1 MMIRKLEEPNLDAV
15 MKIWLDTNIK
25 THDFISAEYWSGNYE
40 MVKSLLPEAE
50 VYVYEDDATREIAG
64 FIGLMDTFVAG
75 LFVKDGMQSKGIGK
89 QLVDYVKTKK
99 DRLSLTV
106 YQKNERTI
114 RFYQSEQFMVAD
126 EQVDENTN
134 EIEYVTFWDK

>member
-1 MMIRKLEEPNLDAV
+1 MIRKLEETNLDAV
-15 MKIWLDTNIK
+15 MQIWLDTNIK

-40 MVKSLLPEAE
+40 MVRSLLPEAE
-50 VYVYEDDATREIAG
+50 VYVYEDDATEEIVG

-89 QLVDYVKTKK
+89 QLLDYAKDKK
-99 DRLSLTV
+99 ERLSLTV
-106 YQKNERTI
+106 YQKNERAVH
-114 RFYQSEQFMVAD
+114 FYQREQFVVAD

-134 EIEYVTFWDK
+134 ATEYVMAWDK

>member
-1 MMIRKLEEPNLDAV
+1 MIRKLEETNLDAV
-15 MKIWLDTNIK
+15 MQIWLDTNIK

-40 MVKSLLPEAE
+40 MVRSLLPEAE
-50 VYVYEDDATREIAG
+50 VYVYEDDSTGEIVG

-89 QLVDYVKTKK
+89 QLVDYAKSKK
-99 DRLSLTV
+99 ERLSLTV
-106 YQKNERTI
+106 YQKNERAV
-114 RFYQSEQFMVAD
+114 RFYLRERFVAAD

-134 EIEYVTFWDK
+134 EIEHVLVWDK

>member
-1 MMIRKLEEPNLDAV
+1 MIRKLEEPNLDAV

-25 THDFISAEYWSGNYE
+25 THDFISAEYWLGNYE

-50 VYVYEDDATREIAG
+50 VYVYEDDATEEIVG

-89 QLVDYVKTKK
+89 QLVDYAKDKK
-99 DRLSLTV
+99 ERLSLTV
-106 YQKNERTI
+106 YQKNERAI
-114 RFYQSEQFMVAD
+114 RFYKREQFVNTGEKPDEKNSKVEYMMV
-126 EQVDENTN
+126 
-134 EIEYVTFWDK
+134 WWK

>member
-1 MMIRKLEEPNLDAV
+1 MIRKLEETNLDVV
-15 MKIWLDTNIK
+15 MQIWLDTNIK

-40 MVKSLLPEAE
+40 MMKSLLPEAE
-50 VYVYEDDATREIAG
+50 VYVYEDDATEEIVG

-89 QLVDYVKTKK
+89 HLIDYAK
-99 DRLSLTV
+99 DQKEQLSLTV
-106 YQKNERTI
+106 YQKNERAV
-114 RFYQSEQFMVAD
+114 RFYQREQFVAAD

-134 EIEYVTFWDK
+134 ATEYVMAWDK

>member
-1 MMIRKLEEPNLDAV
+1 MIRKMKEADLYAV
-15 MKIWLDTNIK
+15 MQIWLDTNIN
-25 THDFISAEYWSGNYE
+25 THDFIPAEYWSGNYE
-40 MVKSLLPEAE
+40 LVKSLLPEAE
-50 VYVYEDDATREIAG
+50 VYVYEDDATGEIVG

-89 QLVDYVKTKK
+89 QLLDYVKTEK

-106 YQKNERTI
+106 YQKNERAVH
-114 RFYQSEQFMVAD
+114 FYQREQFVVAD

-134 EIEYVTFWDK
+134 ATEYVMVWDK